1 MLQEKSSDNR
11 SLDRDERNLVLL
23 AEGASTDMVAE
34 VFCIF
39 HYSKL

>member
-39 HYSKL
+39 HYSTL